1 MLFILI
7 HGARIKR
14 KTCEVVSDLR
24 QLFVLHVVRVRAHAF
39 PGTLPYVTRL
49 YFVHGRQLWLVHVF
63 ENCSLYKIV

>member
-39 PGTLPYVTRL
+39 PGTLPYVALRDT
-49 YFVHGRQLWLVHVF
+49 FVFCAWKTILVGPRF
-63 ENCSLYKIV
+63 